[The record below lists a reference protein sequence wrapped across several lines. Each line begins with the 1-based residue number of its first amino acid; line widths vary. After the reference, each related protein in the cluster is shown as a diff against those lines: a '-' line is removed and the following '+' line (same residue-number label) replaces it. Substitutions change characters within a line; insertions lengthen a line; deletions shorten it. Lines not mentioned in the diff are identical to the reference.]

1 MSESIYNDFIK
12 NSQSFECF
20 NKKQELKE
28 ALYSIFKD
36 IIPCKSII
44 LKTHVQVFNFFCLD
58 VGVYIVGSSS
68 NGFGTNKSDVDMC
81 LMVSHEEVILFK
93 MYTGYEE
100 IYF

>member
-1 MSESIYNDFIK
+1 M
-12 NSQSFECF
+12 
-20 NKKQELKE
+20 
-28 ALYSIFKD
+28 FKYL
-36 IIPCKSII
+36 I
-44 LKTHVQVFNFFCLD
+44 FFCLD

-93 MYTGYEE
+93 MFTGYEE